1 MRLSIDELMQ
11 EVNCKNFPER
21 WHSIYNNAMDDFYTN
36 GSLLL
41 DISYYDNLSKEYGI
55 LVNHLE
61 ICKETAKQIS
71 KNEYLSAFLALL
83 CYALQNREYARQ
95 DVSELV
101 LPESPDGKPAL
112 AYDMLPFLA
121 ICSLYPYCYKKL
133 KSRNLP
139 EEIISSVMKTPELGI
154 DEYKKRHNGAYG
166 FHLLGWF
173 QLSIDGRLFRIKHL
187 EIELFSSFWASAT
200 VYKNQNGEYI
210 ALADNMEFHKDGF
223 PLGAKYFEDES
234 DSFTATISETDAD
247 WVGYPFNERG
257 FLASS
262 KVSLSKK
269 EWKKVLSHGDSVLSL
284 HIPSKTSF
292 TEKDIDETLEEAKCF
307 IKQYFPDFDYK
318 AVVCYSWLMDPQL
331 EGLLGDESNIVN
343 FGKRFNRIGAKSA
356 GRGVFYFIFN
366 QPLNTEPP
374 ITILPE
380 RTRLERALKEH
391 YMNNKAIY
399 EMHGYYFQEE

>member
-1 MRLSIDELMQ
+1 
-11 EVNCKNFPER
+11 
-21 WHSIYNNAMDDFYTN
+21 
-36 GSLLL
+36 
-41 DISYYDNLSKEYGI
+41 
-55 LVNHLE
+55 
-61 ICKETAKQIS
+61 
-71 KNEYLSAFLALL
+71 
-83 CYALQNREYARQ
+83 
-95 DVSELV
+95 
-101 LPESPDGKPAL
+101 
-112 AYDMLPFLA
+112 
-121 ICSLYPYCYKKL
+121 
-133 KSRNLP
+133 
-139 EEIISSVMKTPELGI
+139 MKTPELGI
-154 DEYKKRHNGAYG
+154 DEYMKRHNGAYG

-200 VYKNQNGEYI
+200 VYKNKNGEYI

-234 DSFTATISETDAD
+234 GSFTATISQTDAD

-318 AVVCYSWLMDPQL
+318 AIVCYSWLMDPQL
-331 EGLLGDESNIVN
+331 EGLLGDESNIVK